1 MNLRVSGNVQAHTRF
16 MYDAFSK
23 NNREKLRKKDIIE
36 QESYIINP
44 NDIDVNKTKNTSK
57 KNKEFL

>member
-1 MNLRVSGNVQAHTRF
+1 

-57 KNKEFL
+57 KNKEFLW